1 MYSKTHHLKHI
12 SDELAPNPPSKRVA
26 PPHAQIAQTKFI
38 CKTIIY
44 IVIVFLD
51 SIPVFA
57 FHLIVCAHINT
68 FNLQA
73 NVFLIEED
81 DYQTAAQD
89 ENDANNLSRGEP

>member
-1 MYSKTHHLKHI
+1 MNWPLTH
-12 SDELAPNPPSKRVA
+12 LASAWLRHVPKLPKQNLFVKLN
-26 PPHAQIAQTKFI
+26 
-38 CKTIIY
+38 

-57 FHLIVCAHINT
+57 FHLIVFAHINT

-81 DYQTAAQD
+81 DYQTAAQN
-89 ENDANNLSRGEP
+89 EKDANSLSRGEP